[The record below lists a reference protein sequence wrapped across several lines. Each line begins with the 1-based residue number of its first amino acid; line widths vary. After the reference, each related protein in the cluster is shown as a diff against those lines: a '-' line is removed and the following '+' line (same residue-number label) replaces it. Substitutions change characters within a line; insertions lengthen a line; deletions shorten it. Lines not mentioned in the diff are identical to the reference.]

1 MLLTPEN
8 SELLELEPIKYY
20 TVPCSLG
27 LGKSGNSLNSNSLFS
42 SGHTI
47 YAEQWATESSLQE
60 GRVRQASRDEGG
72 RAGLGAVAMQ
82 GESRTDPGF
91 NISQYI

>member
-1 MLLTPEN
+1 MFLTPEN
-8 SELLELEPIKYY
+8 SGLRELEPIKYY

-27 LGKSGNSLNSNSLFS
+27 LGKLGNSLNSNSFFP

-47 YAEQWATESSLQE
+47 YAEQWAMESSLQE
-60 GRVRQASRDEGG
+60 GRVLQASRDEGG

-82 GESRTDPGF
+82 GEGRTDPGF
-91 NISQYI
+91 NTSQYI